1 MLFICQCVVFMCYRL
16 IRLPSCSKSTS
27 NFVSMIRDKVE
38 EPEAS
43 YEEGVVPSTVVA
55 VTPSRKCKRPDIIG
69 GKGLASETTGVSVK
83 REEVKN

>member
-1 MLFICQCVVFMCYRL
+1 M
-16 IRLPSCSKSTS
+16 T
-27 NFVSMIRDKVE
+27 RDKVRE
-38 EPEAS
+38 ETEAS

-83 REEVKN
+83 KEEVKNGFVAHDRR